1 MGKNGSQNPKNLP
14 KGKNEEDEGVIE
26 ISRKI
31 ITKTKEKMIKIQK
44 IEKECGTL
52 MNQETAKDKKEIKQ
66 GEITERIELKELKK
80 LTEITGMTEIQNK

>member
-1 MGKNGSQNPKNLP
+1 
-14 KGKNEEDEGVIE
+14 
-26 ISRKI
+26 
-31 ITKTKEKMIKIQK
+31 MIKIQK
-44 IEKECGTL
+44 IEEECGTL